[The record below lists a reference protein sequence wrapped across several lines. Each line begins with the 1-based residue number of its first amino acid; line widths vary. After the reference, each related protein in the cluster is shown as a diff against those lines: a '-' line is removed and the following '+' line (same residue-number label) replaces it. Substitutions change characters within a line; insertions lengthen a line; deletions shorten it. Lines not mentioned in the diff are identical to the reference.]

1 MTERQL
7 TKLIIDYLKWTL
19 PNAWI
24 RKNLGTLG
32 QRKGIPDIEIIHK
45 GVPYFLELK
54 TPKGR
59 LSVYQESEIEALK
72 NAGARVYVIRSLEDV
87 HEIFGESGR
96 ITINF

>member
-1 MTERQL
+1 MHERQL
-7 TKLIIDYLKWTL
+7 TKLITDYLKWTL

-32 QRKGIPDIEIIHK
+32 QRKGLPDLEIIHQ
-45 GVPYFLELK
+45 GIPYFLELK

-59 LSVYQESEIEALK
+59 LSAYQEAEIEALR
-72 NAGARVYVIRSLEDV
+72 NAGAKVFVVRSLAEV
-87 HEIFGESGR
+87 HAIFGESGR